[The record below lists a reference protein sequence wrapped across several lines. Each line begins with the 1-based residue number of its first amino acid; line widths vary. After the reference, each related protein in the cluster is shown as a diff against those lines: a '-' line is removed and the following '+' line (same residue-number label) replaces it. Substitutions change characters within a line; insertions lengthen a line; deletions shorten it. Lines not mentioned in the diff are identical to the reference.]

1 MERNQLIH
9 LVTKSQSG
17 DQYAMEK
24 LLEYAHTSVSYQ
36 CRKMLKNKQDAEDL
50 TQEVLVTI
58 YTKLDTLQE
67 PAAFNKWANRITAT
81 RCMNALSRVHVEY
94 QFAEDE
100 DGHSVL
106 DNLED
111 LDEQVIPDKVIDN
124 AETARMIE
132 EIVDALPTAQRAA
145 TLLFYYDELSVR
157 DIAKLM
163 KVSENTVKSRL
174 NYARKAIKEKVIDY
188 EKQGIKLY
196 SLSPLPVL
204 VYFLRMSATLQKDKQ
219 AAGIMVARI
228 MAAKGTSA
236 VVAGVS
242 SAAAATGSAATGLFA
257 GLATKVAVTVTA
269 AALIVGG
276 IVTVSIATEHGI
288 FSKPAKVAS
297 VSVTETQEASVPDDT
312 TGDTGIGT
320 EETEPLPEQEPAE
333 PEMTEP
339 EVTEPPKKDTSSD
352 YSFGDCGTCGI
363 GQIYAVTLYDSSCEA
378 RGLVSLEC
386 NHCGEVV
393 GTSRLPENG
402 HSMKN
407 GRCTV
412 CGATQDTCHHLYER
426 GAEQW
431 PSGTQTYDPYVMYTC
446 FLCGHSYKEI
456 LATAETEQEEAD
468 PILIAMQ
475 NGDFS
480 YFAGTYIATPE
491 DNDAFGGGEPL
502 KPLILKKNGSLSGG
516 GDTYLADYYPKTVPI
531 SVEKRKDGTYLCRL
545 NASTYYIIYPVGV
558 IEDREYVLKNQAY
571 LKDIVYIRCVY
582 TGGGV
587 SDITYYAK

>member
-67 PAAFNKWANRITAT
+67 PAAFNKWVNRITAT
-81 RCMNALSRVHVEY
+81 RCMNALSRAHVEY

-132 EIVDALPTAQRAA
+132 EIIDALPTAQRAA

-228 MAAKGTSA
+228 MAAKGSA
-236 VVAGVS
+236 AVAAGVS
-242 SAAAATGSAATGLFA
+242 SAAAATGSSAATGLFA

-269 AALIVGG
+269 AALVVGG

-288 FSKPAKVAS
+288 FSKPAEVAS
-297 VSVTETQEASVPDDT
+297 VSVTETQEASVPDDA
-312 TGDTGIGT
+312 TGDTEIGT
-320 EETEPLPEQEPAE
+320 EETETLPEQEPTE

-339 EVTEPPKKDTSSD
+339 EATEAPTSIDLSN
-352 YSFGDCGTCGI
+352 GDCDVCGI
-363 GQIYAVTLYDSSCEA
+363 GKVYGVIRCDSSCEL
-378 RGLVSLEC
+378 RGLVSWEC
-386 NHCGEVV
+386 NHCGEVF
-393 GTSRLPENG
+393 GTNRLPENG
-402 HSMKN
+402 HSMEN

-412 CGATQDTCHHLYER
+412 CGVTQDACNHLYDR

-456 LATAETEQEEAD
+456 LVTAETEQEEAD

-491 DNDAFGGGEPL
+491 DNEDSGGGEPL
-502 KPLILKKNGSLSGG
+502 KPLILKMNGSLAGG
-516 GDTYLADYYPKTVPI
+516 GDSYLEDRYSNIVPI
-531 SVEKRKDGTYLCRL
+531 SVEKRKDGTYLCRI
-545 NASTYYIIYPVGV
+545 NSVYYYIIYPVGV
-558 IEDREYVLKNQAY
+558 IENREYVLKNQAY
-571 LKDIVYIRCVY
+571 LKDVVYIRCVY